1 MISNAVKVMRNC
13 ERVADRVTLIAPPL
27 WDARSNRQL
36 PRGQTE
42 SAAIGQS
49 PCANSTGC
57 RKAKAL
63 PRRWKNL
70 LQSPA
75 GVPQLREALGSN
87 VSGRLL
93 RDPPGGGGPCGAR
106 RDAIPRMRHLIP
118 DLSFA
123 ERHQREFASHRLD
136 LLDVGLGSFDGV
148 ARASLED
155 LSSDS
160 ALRYRAS
167 SCGNH
172 LTCGDRVSL
181 PHRDVH
187 DFASIFRRN
196 INLCPLDASLRLD
209 DPGRHSQATQPI
221 DQFAR
226 SARAGRAA
234 MKQIRD
240 G

>member
-1 MISNAVKVMRNC
+1 MRNC

-57 RKAKAL
+57 RRAKAL
-63 PRRWKNL
+63 PRRWKSL

-167 SCGNH
+167 KLRQSPDLRRPCLPPAPRRPRLRQH
-172 LTCGDRVSL
+172 ISTKHQPVS
-181 PHRDVH
+181 
-187 DFASIFRRN
+187 
-196 INLCPLDASLRLD
+196 LDASCVLTIPAGIVRLRNQSINLPD
-209 DPGRHSQATQPI
+209 RLGPGVR
-221 DQFAR
+221 R
-226 SARAGRAA
+226 
-234 MKQIRD
+234 
-240 G
+240 